1 MDVNKKNISKLFY
14 LFVPLVLGIII
25 LIYSLRGLSESDVPG
40 NIVFPKLTA
49 LSYLSLTL
57 FVIVSFLG
65 LYSSHLYFT
74 FLIFILLAFPA
85 PINDFFPGTYLGNPT
100 EFGAAI
106 FPFFTHVDIY
116 LFFGILKAIL
126 SNNKISFRRSIL
138 FFFVIICLFISIFVN
153 FFHFDSSHELLLLVS
168 GLFQFRYLIE
178 LFLLCSFYDLR
189 IFKNNILISFMFSV
203 IFLFMEASVFTYKNH
218 SSVLS
223 SGSLANN
230 TYASVVASILLF
242 FIFLKKKYPHSFIFK
257 SSLNA
262 SIVVSIITVVWTGAR
277 MAVLAFFVSYFIIS
291 FIEYKKGSLTRRVY
305 WVITLVAFIIGAVV
319 AANHLPKRYNLHN
332 LTDKITINKFSWDL
346 KKFINIERSW
356 ETNSLISRLELY
368 TTSIKMF
375 SENKVAGI
383 GVGRW
388 NIKKKKYGF
397 REHLLI
403 DSHNGYLSVISQYG
417 ILGIP
422 LMFFIYLFPIVKIFR
437 YKSEEVH
444 SNFLFYLAV
453 INLFMSIAD
462 LSNSGIFKHQ
472 IFGLLAFNSICLLQI
487 NESEESYKA
496 QNELTAA
503 G

>member
-1 MDVNKKNISKLFY
+1 MDFNKNNRSKIFY
-14 LFVPLVLGIII
+14 LFIPLVLGISI
-25 LIYSLRGLSESDVPG
+25 LIYSLSVLFEPDVSG
-40 NIVFPKLTA
+40 DIFLPKLTT
-49 LSYLSLTL
+49 LSYLSLAL

-74 FLIFILLAFPA
+74 FLIFIILAFPA

-116 LFFGILKAIL
+116 LLLGILKAVF
-126 SNNKISFRRSIL
+126 SNNKIAFRNSTL
-138 FFFVIICLFISIFVN
+138 FVVVIICLFVSIFVH
-153 FFHFDSSHELLLLVS
+153 FFDFDTNHELLLLIS

-189 IFKNNILISFMFSV
+189 IFKNNILMSFMFSV
-203 IFLFMEASVFTYKNH
+203 VFLFVEASVFTLKNH
-218 SSVLS
+218 SSALS

-242 FIFLKKKYPHSFIFK
+242 FIFLRKKYPHSFIFK
-257 SSLNA
+257 SSLTA
-262 SIVVSIITVVWTGAR
+262 SIIVSIITVIWTGAR
-277 MAVLAFFVSYFIIS
+277 MAVLAFFLSYFIIS
-291 FIEYKKGSLTRRVY
+291 FIEYKKGGIARKVY
-305 WVITLVAFIIGAVV
+305 WVITLVAFIIGAIVT
-319 AANHLPKRYNLHN
+319 ANHLPKRYNLHN
-332 LTDKITINKFSWDL
+332 ITDKVTINKFSWDL
-346 KKFINIERSW
+346 KKFIHIERSW

-375 SENKVAGI
+375 SKNKITGI

-388 NIKKKKYGF
+388 NIKKEKYGF
-397 REHLLI
+397 KEHLLI

-417 ILGIP
+417 ILGLP
-422 LMFFIYLFPIVKIFR
+422 LMFFIYLFPFVKIFR
-437 YKSEEVH
+437 NKTGKTH
-444 SNFLFYLAV
+444 SNFLYYLAV

-472 IFGLLAFNSICLLQI
+472 IFGILAFNSICLLQVD
-487 NESEESYKA
+487 ESEESYKTE
-496 QNELTAA
+496 NELTEA